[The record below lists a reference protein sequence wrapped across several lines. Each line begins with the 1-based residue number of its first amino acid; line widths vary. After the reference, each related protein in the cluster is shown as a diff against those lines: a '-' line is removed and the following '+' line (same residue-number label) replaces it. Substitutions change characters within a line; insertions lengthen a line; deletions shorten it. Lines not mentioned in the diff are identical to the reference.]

1 MADSSEVAKIL
12 SICVRKLQHPK
23 LSYQQFS
30 AFVERYVERYAEE
43 YPQLQ
48 DLQNNTE
55 EKLYR
60 HLAALEEQG
69 VCALSRDGER
79 ILEIVYTQHYL
90 TIVQKSYEKLHQRPE
105 RLFPSEENLS
115 LEAPEQIIVP
125 VDITADLVTWLER
138 EDEPPHLLRLI
149 FPENVPSIIATSDL
163 LGRSLIMYSL
173 QKIRLYLRSEKNASY
188 VQSKLQTVFRGREMA
203 LRDIINGILTNPD
216 SILASVTEPDEFSFY
231 FWAQLTNML
240 VKEFQQK
247 KERLAEEEAVLQAA
261 HLLGYHAV
269 FYKGRK
275 QKHRDME
282 LARKV
287 LERHL
292 NQSPFAYS
300 ISEIYSLG
308 DDKGVPITKNLS
320 HERIQSYLAEH
331 TQPPSNDALPDII
344 RTRTHENKD
353 YYIRKEYVI
362 PVVASGVNQA
372 SEEFKRLIVQHWTG
386 LLKADKKMQAMH
398 DDEAFE
404 RLLETNL
411 KARYPVVTALLN
423 PSLLLLAERETAGGG
438 GGNARTVINRVVDR
452 KLREL
457 HSLAEILQLDR
468 KTLYQD
474 ARLML
479 PFWQVV
485 PGLAGVVRLLKR
497 FLFGG
502 GERRADRRA
511 AAARDGAMVLSQ
523 NTDRSDRLEDSEP
536 DGAAEDAPA
545 PRRRS
550 GAGTVRYQKAIRDLQ
565 REYLGENGDLD
576 TALAQSIEQ
585 WNPLLDATAKKNLVE
600 DVNALVRDF
609 LRRMRVLSRNMPPEK
624 SRIHA
629 MAEQLAKNDAFK
641 EIKRKREFQRY
652 LELYMLKL
660 LSKSRGS

>member
-12 SICVRKLQHPK
+12 GICVRKLQQPR
-23 LSYQQFS
+23 LSFQQFS
-30 AFVERYVERYAEE
+30 AFVERYTERYAEE
-43 YPQLQ
+43 YPQLKE
-48 DLQNNTE
+48 LQSNAE
-55 EKLYR
+55 EKLHR
-60 HLAALEEQG
+60 HLATLQDQG
-69 VCALSRDGER
+69 LCALSRDGER

-90 TIVQKSYEKLHQRPE
+90 TIVDKAYEKLYQQPE
-105 RLFPSEENLS
+105 RLFPSEENLA
-115 LEAPEQIIVP
+115 LEAPEHIIVP
-125 VDITADLVTWLER
+125 LDITADLVTWLER
-138 EDEPPHLLRLI
+138 GDERPCLLRVI
-149 FPENVPSIIATSDL
+149 FPENVPNIIATSAL
-163 LGRSLIMYSL
+163 LGRPLIVYSL
-173 QKIRLYLRSEKNASY
+173 QRIRLYFRSEKNASY
-188 VQSKLQTVFRGREMA
+188 VQSKLRTVFRGREMA

-216 SILASVTEPDEFSFY
+216 SVLPSVMEPDEFSFY

-275 QKHRDME
+275 QKHRDIE

-300 ISEIYSLG
+300 ISEIYSFG

-320 HERIQSYLAEH
+320 HERILNYLSEH
-331 TQPPSNDALPDII
+331 TQSSSDDSLPDII

-353 YYIRKEYVI
+353 YYLRKEYVI
-362 PVVASGVNQA
+362 PVVASGINQA
-372 SEEFKRLIVQHWTG
+372 SDEFKRLIVHHWTA
-386 LLKADKKMQAMH
+386 LLKADKKMRAMH

-411 KARYPVVTALLN
+411 KARYPIITALLN
-423 PSLLLLAERETAGGG
+423 SSLLLLAERETAGGG
-438 GGNARTVINRVVDR
+438 GNSRTVINRVVDR
-452 KLREL
+452 KAREL
-457 HSLAEILQLDR
+457 HSLAEILELDR

-502 GERRADRRA
+502 GERREDRRA
-511 AAARDGAMVLSQ
+511 AGGSEGAMVLSQ
-523 NTDRSDRLEDSEP
+523 NADAGEHPEDPASGVSSEET
-536 DGAAEDAPA
+536 AA
-545 PRRRS
+545 RRQRS
-550 GAGTVRYQKAIRDLQ
+550 GAGSVRYQKAIRDLT
-565 REYLGENGDLD
+565 REYLGSDGDLD
-576 TALAQSIEQ
+576 NALAESIEQ
-585 WNPLLDATAKKNLVE
+585 WNPLLDPTAKKNLVE

-609 LRRMRVLSRNMPPEK
+609 LRRMRVLTRNMPPDK

-660 LSKSRGS
+660 LSKSRGG